1 MKLKVIK
8 RDGSAGGT
16 VEFPD
21 EVFSTP
27 INETLLWEAVEA
39 YRANMR
45 QGTAKTKS
53 RGEVEGS
60 SSKLFPQKHLG
71 RARMGAARSPVRVHG
86 GVAHGPTPRSY
97 RKWLPAKMRQRALL
111 EALKQKLQTGNVV
124 VMEDIKLKEPKTRL
138 VVQALAPVRDS
149 SKVSLL
155 LVPAQYSPELLRASR
170 NMVSLDLMPEAD
182 LNAYAV
188 WRRQKLV
195 LFKSACKPLVERYR

>member
-8 RDGSAGGT
+8 LDGSAGGT

-21 EVFSTP
+21 EVFSAP

-60 SSKLFPQKHLG
+60 SRKLFPQKHLG

-86 GVAHGPTPRSY
+86 AVAHGPRPRSY
-97 RKWLPAKMRQRALL
+97 RKGLPAKMRHRALL

-124 VMEDIKLKEPKTRL
+124 VMEDIKLEDPKTKF
-138 VVQALAPVRDS
+138 VTQALTPVRDS

-170 NMVSLDLMPEAD
+170 NIASLDLMPEAD

>member
-1 MKLKVIK
+1 MKIKVLKA
-8 RDGSAGGT
+8 DGNQAGT

-21 EVFSTP
+21 EIFAAPV
-27 INETLLWEAVEA
+27 NETLLWEAVET

-45 QGTAKTKS
+45 KGTAKTKS

-60 SSKLFPQKHLG
+60 SRKLFPQKHLG
-71 RARMGAARSPVRVHG
+71 RARVGARRSPTRVHG

-97 RKWLPAKMRQRALL
+97 RKGLPAKMRRRALL

-124 VMEDIKLKEPKTRL
+124 VMEDIELEEPKTRF
-138 VVQALAPVRDS
+138 VVQALAPVREKES
-149 SKVSLL
+149 GSM
-155 LVPAQYSPELLRASR
+155 LVVAREYSPELVRASR
-170 NMVSLDLMPEAD
+170 NIPALDLMIEAD

>member
-1 MKLKVIK
+1 MKIKVLKA
-8 RDGSAGGT
+8 DGNQAGT

-21 EVFSTP
+21 EIFATP
-27 INETLLWEAVEA
+27 VNETLLWEAVET

-60 SSKLFPQKHLG
+60 SRKLFPQKHLG
-71 RARMGAARSPVRVHG
+71 RARVGSARSPTRVHG
-86 GVAHGPTPRSY
+86 GVAHGPRPRSY
-97 RKWLPAKMRQRALL
+97 RRGLPAKMRQRALL

-124 VMEDIKLKEPKTRL
+124 VMEDIKLEEPKTRL
-138 VVQALAPVRDS
+138 LAQVLAPVRAG

-155 LVPAQYSPELLRASR
+155 LVPAQHSPQLLRAAR
-170 NMVSLDLMPEAD
+170 NMASLDLMSEAD

-188 WRRQKLV
+188 WRRRKLV